1 MADEALRGAQA
12 QDKLLFTPGPLTT
25 TPTVKQ
31 AMLRDLGSRDP
42 EFIEMMRAIRR
53 RLLVLGGVAAAGYEA
68 VVMQGSGTFGI
79 ESVISSSIAAG
90 GKILIIING
99 AYGRRMARIAR
110 VHTIACRE
118 LSFGEDQWPDPGAV
132 EQALQA
138 EAGFTHIAIVHS
150 ETTSGL
156 LNPLRPFGE
165 IARKYGL
172 VYIVDA
178 VSSFGGVPLNLAEN
192 EIDFLISSSNKCIQG
207 VPGFSFVLA
216 RRQALLAIEGRARS
230 LSLDLLAQ
238 WQGLESDGQFRFT
251 PPTHALLAFRQALDE
266 LDAEGGIAARAARYR
281 ANQDSLVAGMR
292 SLGFREYVRPELR
305 GSILTTFLYP
315 NQPAFDFRD
324 FYTRLSAKGYII
336 YPGKLTRVDCFRIGT
351 IGNLF
356 PDDVQGLL
364 RAIGETLADMGIAVP
379 LQE

>member
-1 MADEALRGAQA
+1 MPEDSLRGTQA

-25 TPTVKQ
+25 TLAVKQ
-31 AMLRDLGSRDP
+31 AMLRDLGSRDT
-42 EFIEMMRAIRR
+42 EFIELVRKIRC
-53 RLLVLGGVAAAGYEA
+53 RLLHLGGVAAAGYEA

-79 ESVISSSIAAG
+79 ESVISSCIPPR

-99 AYGRRMARIAR
+99 AYGRRMARIAG
-110 VHTIACRE
+110 VYGIACRE
-118 LSFGEDQWPDPGAV
+118 LSFPEDQWPDTGAV
-132 EQALQA
+132 EQALNA
-138 EAGFTHIAIVHS
+138 EPGFTHIAVVHS

-156 LNPLRPFGE
+156 LNPLKPFGE
-165 IARKYGL
+165 MAQRYGL

-216 RRQALLAIEGRARS
+216 RRQALLAAEGLARS

-238 WQGLESDGQFRFT
+238 WQGLDADGQFRFT
-251 PPTHALLAFRQALDE
+251 PPTHALLAFHRALDE
-266 LDAEGGIAARAARYR
+266 LDAEGGITGRAERYR
-281 ANQDSLVAGMR
+281 ANQDTLAAGMR

-305 GSILTTFLYP
+305 GPVLMTFLYP
-315 NQPAFDFRD
+315 KHPAFEFRD
-324 FYTRLSAKGYII
+324 FYERLSAKGYVI
-336 YPGKLTRVDCFRIGT
+336 YPGKLTQVDCFRIGT

-356 PDDVQGLL
+356 TADVQALL
-364 RAIGETLADMGIAVP
+364 RAIGDTLAEMGVAVP
-379 LQE
+379 LRH